1 MFAQRRSS
9 FPARAMCLTVSTAG
23 VGIAAAPPLIADW
36 VPIAINAFIRLLLR
50 PFLSRFMGSSLSA
63 CYEDWPCNFQAFM
76 ERSERASASLNPQ
89 REAAALAT
97 RPLSGQS
104 IRHPARP
111 LEAPSRSLT
120 QQAIRGGGDSP
131 GQLLFDMTSF
141 GPVHPAISRATS
153 FAPSE
158 KIL

>member
-63 CYEDWPCNFQAFM
+63 CYEDWPATSKRSWNAQR
-76 ERSERASASLNPQ
+76 EHQQVSIRSEKPPPLQ
-89 REAAALAT
+89 RDLCRGSPYVIPPGHL
-97 RPLSGQS
+97 RPLQGASPNRLYALRYFS
-104 IRHPARP
+104 IPHVSKHFVELGEGR
-111 LEAPSRSLT
+111 
-120 QQAIRGGGDSP
+120 RGG
-131 GQLLFDMTSF
+131 
-141 GPVHPAISRATS
+141 
-153 FAPSE
+153 
-158 KIL
+158 